1 MRRQRDEVLL
11 AHRALQDQRRAEFA
25 EAQRQAPAPA
35 DPPTQPFAAPAAQVE
50 TDAREAE
57 RPSGVRVIPA
67 ARDVAAHLHRAH
79 REQGSGVTQFDL
91 WVMRILGTVAALAFI
106 ALLVMILKAFFVF

>member
-1 MRRQRDEVLL
+1 MPSPR
-11 AHRALQDQRRAEFA
+11 
-25 EAQRQAPAPA
+25 PAIA
-35 DPPTQPFAAPAAQVE
+35 DRGT
-50 TDAREAE
+50 E

-67 ARDVAAHLHRAH
+67 ARTVGAHLHRAH
-79 REQGSGVTQFDL
+79 RDEGSGVTQFDL